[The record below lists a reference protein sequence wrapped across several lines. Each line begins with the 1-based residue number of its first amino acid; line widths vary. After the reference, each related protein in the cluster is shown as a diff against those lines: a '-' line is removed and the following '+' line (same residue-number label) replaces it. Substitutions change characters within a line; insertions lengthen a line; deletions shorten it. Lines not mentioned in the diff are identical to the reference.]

1 MTPHSKLFLTKNR
14 CMRTSCTGT
23 TLPLR
28 KLTAKLSWTEI
39 ASPTLKRRSASRNRT
54 PLLRKTLASTIPR
67 RNTLA
72 PIAAMTAA
80 ADKTSAA
87 IAVAIAVATADAE
100 DAGGAAAGAAAVED
114 TRKAA
119 AICPLQNTRLRRGIN
134 VRRIPGAA
142 LNRAASKVALSSRAT
157 IAAQKARGTARLL
170 LR

>member
-14 CMRTSCTGT
+14 CMRTSCTDT

-28 KLTAKLSWTEI
+28 KLAAKLSWTEI

-87 IAVAIAVATADAE
+87 IAVATADAE
-100 DAGGAAAGAAAVED
+100 AAVGAAAVED
-114 TRKAA
+114 ARKAA
-119 AICPLQNTRLRRGIN
+119 AIYPLQNTRLRRGIN

>member
-14 CMRTSCTGT
+14 CLRTSCTGT

-39 ASPTLKRRSASRNRT
+39 ASLTLKRRSASRNRT

-80 ADKTSAA
+80 AD
-87 IAVAIAVATADAE
+87 
-100 DAGGAAAGAAAVED
+100 DAGGGAVGAAAVED
-114 TRKAA
+114 ARKAA
-119 AICPLQNTRLRRGIN
+119 AICPLQSTRLRRGIN

>member
-14 CMRTSCTGT
+14 CLRTSCTVT

-28 KLTAKLSWTEI
+28 KLTAKMSWTEI

-87 IAVAIAVATADAE
+87 IAVATADAE
-100 DAGGAAAGAAAVED
+100 DAGGAAVGAAAVED
-114 TRKAA
+114 ARKAA
-119 AICPLQNTRLRRGIN
+119 AIYPLQNTRLRRGIN

-142 LNRAASKVALSSRAT
+142 LNRAASKALSSRAT
-157 IAAQKARGTARLL
+157 IAAQKAR
-170 LR
+170 